1 MLKLPQSL
9 AVLARLA
16 SAASHVRFDT
26 TSLLVRETAAGF
38 NVAATNGRVLGVV
51 RGERGNLPATARLA
65 RHEGGLA
72 EVLVPARDWQRV
84 LKQSGN
90 QSKNAVIG
98 ARGITFEVGDGTET
112 ILHQAGRFPDVGRL
126 IGAQRSVLRVKV
138 DARQLVALLQATTAF
153 ADPNSTAV
161 TLHFQASGKPLLVT
175 ASAAEGL
182 GFEGCVCPV
191 V

>member
-1 MLKLPQSL
+1 MLKFPQSL

-16 SAASHVRFDT
+16 SAAAHARFDT
-26 TSLLVRETAAGF
+26 TSLLVRETATGF

-51 RGERGNLPATARLA
+51 RGEKGNLPATARLA

-84 LKQSGN
+84 LRQAGSREM
-90 QSKNAVIG
+90 NAALG

-112 ILHQAGRFPDVGRL
+112 VFHQAGRFPDVGRL
-126 IGAQRSVLRVKV
+126 LGAQRSVLRVKV
-138 DARQLVALLQATTAF
+138 DARQLVALLQAATAF
-153 ADPNSTAV
+153 ADPGSAV
-161 TLHFQASGKPLLVT
+161 VILHFQASGKPLLVT
-175 ASAAEGL
+175 ASGGEGL
-182 GFEGCVCPV
+182 EFEGCVCPV